1 MSGRRNSLQG
11 KKGDDPEW
19 VKEIVSR
26 PITSKEQEITD
37 KYKKLFR
44 DLYLDY
50 LRDGLKPNFDISIT
64 SSGYSAFV
72 RGMIFS
78 SHNIGEN

>member
-50 LRDGLKPNFDISIT
+50 LRDGLKPKDAKKI
-64 SSGYSAFV
+64 AK
-72 RGMIFS
+72 
-78 SHNIGEN
+78 NIVLSFKNQNYR